1 MTREDRTKAVL
12 DLLNELDGLDH
23 AKRERR
29 RLEISLEDH
38 FAILDH
44 DATLEQM
51 QSRMDTFPCQ
61 NNGFLTFFSSL
72 SKGKQLMSWIA
83 GAIFALFVA
92 GGAVSGFL
100 MWWRVK

>member
-1 MTREDRTKAVL
+1 MSLDDRTKAVL
-12 DLLNELDGLDH
+12 ELLNELDSLDH
-23 AKRERR
+23 TERERR

-44 DATLEQM
+44 DEILDKM
-51 QSRMDTFPCQ
+51 QSRMDAFPCQ
-61 NNGFLTFFSSL
+61 DNGFLTFFSSL
-72 SKGKQLMSWIA
+72 SRGKQLMSWIA

-92 GGAVSGFL
+92 GGAISGFL